1 MFQYKTKGMT
11 SPQGKRRVYFT
22 CHPDDHGRFFE
33 QISAE
38 LLGITDCAVWYSTD
52 DEYEDIDTDLGQM
65 NLLVVPI
72 TTRLLT
78 KPCRARDTDVP
89 FALKH
94 HIPILPLMQED
105 GLDELYGRHFGDLH
119 YLDPNARDDTA
130 LSYGEKLKK
139 YLNSVLVGD
148 ELAAKV
154 RDAFDAYIFLSYR
167 KKDRKYANELMRLI
181 HKNDFCRDIAIWYD
195 EYLVPGHNFKQA
207 ISAALQRSDLFALVV
222 TPNLVN
228 EKNYVEEVEYPAAV
242 EQNKP
247 ILPVEL
253 KKTDRIALSA
263 HYRDIPNS
271 IDARDET
278 ALAEALE
285 SALARIAR
293 RENASDPQHNFFIGL
308 AYLDGIDVEVDH
320 GRALSLITFAADS
333 NVPEAMEKLVSMYE
347 EGHGVERDYRIAV
360 EWQRKLAEH
369 WEKEYRKS
377 HDTDAY
383 RKLLIALCELGDRLS
398 NMGELDVAENTYRR
412 ILELC
417 EENSNGNTKSEEIRS
432 YLQVCYMKLGGI
444 YRKRGDIDKRESFY
458 QKTLDLSRYGD
469 PAAYIGLGDI
479 HIDKG
484 EPKEAEAFYQKG
496 IALFELLMENIRKE
510 EIVDDLPVNIRNDTS
525 VNIQHNLSLSYEKL
539 GNFYREYKGDM
550 EKSVKFFQKS
560 LALCER
566 LAEETGTITAKIR
579 LADNYENFGEL
590 CIQTGNLSGAE
601 EFYHK
606 ALVLRELLVEKAG
619 TMQVHGELATTYN
632 KIGDIQKAH
641 GDLDGAESFYQ
652 KGLNINERLMEE
664 SWIIETQYLLFESY
678 ERLGSL
684 RYTKK
689 DWYGAEEF
697 YRKSI
702 VLGELLMEES
712 DRVPI
717 RNDLSV
723 IYRELGNLRKANGD
737 LKRAEE
743 LYHKSIIL
751 IEPLAKNMGVT
762 FRINLLENYSNLGEI
777 RYELDDMDR
786 AEEYYLNGIALG
798 EQLLKETRNAR
809 GSLFL
814 CSCYCGLAA
823 IREPHGQ
830 NLLKKAFQCIT
841 SLSAQSPQVMGCSEI
856 SDIIKRMLKQ
866 TK

>member
-52 DEYEDIDTDLGQM
+52 DEHEDIDTDLGQM
-65 NLLVVPI
+65 NLLVVPV

-94 HIPILPLMQED
+94 HIPILPLMHED

-154 RDAFDAYIFLSYR
+154 REAFDAYIFLSYR

-207 ISAALQRSDLFALVV
+207 ISAALQRSDLFTLVV

-271 IDARDET
+271 VDARDET

-333 NVPEAMEKLVSMYE
+333 KEHCVPEAMEKLVSMYE
-347 EGHGVERDYRIAV
+347 EGHGVERDYRIAA

-369 WEKEYRKS
+369 WEEEYRKS

-383 RKLLIALCELGDRLS
+383 NKFFSALWNQYYALRDL
-398 NMGELDVAENTYRR
+398 NAAESAYRR
-412 ILELC
+412 MLEIFNEC
-417 EENSNGNTKSEEIRS
+417 CGK
-432 YLQVCYMKLGGI
+432 
-444 YRKRGDIDKRESFY
+444 ESRTVED
-458 QKTLDLSRYGD
+458 QHNLSAVYNK
-469 PAAYIGLGDI
+469 LGDI
-479 HIDKG
+479 HKD
-484 EPKEAEAFYQKG
+484 
-496 IALFELLMENIRKE
+496 N
-510 EIVDDLPVNIRNDTS
+510 
-525 VNIQHNLSLSYEKL
+525 
-539 GNFYREYKGDM
+539 GDM
-550 EKSVKFFQKS
+550 
-560 LALCER
+560 
-566 LAEETGTITAKIR
+566 
-579 LADNYENFGEL
+579 N
-590 CIQTGNLSGAE
+590 GAE
-601 EFYHK
+601 
-606 ALVLRELLVEKAG
+606 
-619 TMQVHGELATTYN
+619 
-632 KIGDIQKAH
+632 D
-641 GDLDGAESFYQ
+641 
-652 KGLNINERLMEE
+652 
-664 SWIIETQYLLFESY
+664 
-678 ERLGSL
+678 
-684 RYTKK
+684 
-689 DWYGAEEF
+689 F
-697 YRKSI
+697 YRKALTVIEQIEEEFGS
-702 VLGELLMEES
+702 LLVRQNLAIS
-712 DRVPI
+712 YDRF
-717 RNDLSV
+717 
-723 IYRELGNLRKANGD
+723 YK
-737 LKRAEE
+737 
-743 LYHKSIIL
+743 LY
-751 IEPLAKNMGVT
+751 E
-762 FRINLLENYSNLGEI
+762 
-777 RYELDDMDR
+777 
-786 AEEYYLNGIALG
+786 
-798 EQLLKETRNAR
+798 AR
-809 GSLFL
+809 GNFEEAEVFL
-814 CSCYCGLAA
+814 QEVS
-823 IREPHGQ
+823 
-830 NLLKKAFQCIT
+830 
-841 SLSAQSPQVMGCSEI
+841 
-856 SDIIKRMLKQ
+856 
-866 TK
+866 